1 MSPVPAPVW
10 RRLAAAVY
18 DAVLLAALWLV
29 AAMAE
34 SLVRALAQLPYNVH
48 ALRAWLLLVA
58 LLFFG
63 WFWTHGGQTLGM
75 RVWRLRVR
83 RTDGRPLDWPAA
95 IARYAFAWLAWLPL
109 GAGVLWCAID
119 ARRRSWHDIW
129 SGTEVVLLPVGAPLG
144 ATVAA
149 KAAPTA
155 PPRAAPPRDAP

>member
-18 DAVLLAALWLV
+18 DALLLAALWLA

-34 SLVRALAQLPYNVH
+34 SLARAATELPYNVH

-83 RTDGRPLDWPAA
+83 RTDGRPLDWLAA